1 MKHCGKRI
9 RSGSVLPAAL
19 MILATGAAFA
29 HSNQEVTFPE
39 DGAVLSAPPDFVS
52 MTFDSPMR
60 ITVIR
65 LIGETD
71 GAPFTVDNLRQNQTD
86 VPLGPSANT
95 T

>member
-1 MKHCGKRI
+1 
-9 RSGSVLPAAL
+9 
-19 MILATGAAFA
+19 MILATGAVFA

-39 DGAVLSAPPDFVS
+39 DDAVLSAPPDIVS